1 MDNLLQVGDRFVSPK
16 LDNMLHGEIAR
27 DKNTFLFINDPIT
40 QEPYVDFSTL
50 HTENYECDTVASW
63 TETKEGG
70 WSRHRET
77 HLSTKAKD
85 PNLLGATWV
94 VIKTSFDGGGCAHG
108 PHDVF
113 GDGHHVVAQRVGGSE
128 TVNFYQSGCF
138 VGMLEPKDISLR
150 CGCE

>member
-16 LDNMLHGEIAR
+16 LDTMLYGEIAYIP
-27 DKNTFLFINDPIT
+27 DTG
-40 QEPYVDFSTL
+40 EPYMDFSKL
-50 HTENYECDTVASW
+50 HTEDYDCRTTAIW

-70 WSRHRET
+70 WSRHREVP
-77 HLSTKAKD
+77 LSTKAKD

-94 VIKTSFDGGGCAHG
+94 VIKTSFGGGGCAHG

-113 GDGHHVVAQRVGGSE
+113 PDGHHVVAQRVGGSE